1 MDCFPCTQ
9 FPSNYPHRNYRAQGA
24 NHATLLLY
32 PYLLYPLIITDASI
46 SFKQHVVRGDARD
59 FDPALRSKPCW
70 SSEQKRGGFSR
81 EKRKKTSSQI
91 PDCITRDSCWLVVVM
106 SLSRWWKTH
115 THRVRFVLSMRISS
129 SFPSSSFPISTKP
142 HCFSKA
148 NKSGVS
154 RSPSPRSRS
163 FCEIRFFWQQSISLS
178 LTGNKHSLILCLFVH
193 EQHNKAAA

>member
-9 FPSNYPHRNYRAQGA
+9 FASNYPHRNYRAQGA
-24 NHATLLLY
+24 NYAILLLY
-32 PYLLYPLIITDASI
+32 PYLLYPLIITDATI

-70 SSEQKRGGFSR
+70 SSEQRRGAFSR
-81 EKRKKTSSQI
+81 EKRKKISSQI

-115 THRVRFVLSMRISS
+115 THRVRFLLSMRISS
-129 SFPSSSFPISTKP
+129 SLQSSSFPISTKL

-148 NKSGVS
+148 NKSVDLHRRAAGLSVKFVS
-154 RSPSPRSRS
+154 SDNNL
-163 FCEIRFFWQQSISLS
+163 SLS
-178 LTGNKHSLILCLFVH
+178 GNKHSLILCLFVH

>member
-9 FPSNYPHRNYRAQGA
+9 FPSKYPHRNYRAQGA
-24 NHATLLLY
+24 NYAILLLH
-32 PYLLYPLIITDASI
+32 PYLLYPLIITDATI

-70 SSEQKRGGFSR
+70 SSEQRRVAFSR

-115 THRVRFVLSMRISS
+115 THRVRFLLSMRSL
-129 SFPSSSFPISTKP
+129 PISRLLLSQFRQSSIAFRKLTNLESVDL
-142 HCFSKA
+142 HRCTA
-148 NKSGVS
+148 GVS
-154 RSPSPRSRS
+154 VKFVSSDNNL
-163 FCEIRFFWQQSISLS
+163 SLS

-193 EQHNKAAA
+193 EQQNKAAA